1 MQFTFVTGAGT
12 YDLTDYVD
20 RMDIEV
26 ERVTAST
33 SAGLF
38 VPSSQ
43 IGASWNAGFY
53 LNTSGIIAASDYPAL
68 RSIIAQ
74 ILDHRSGYLQI
85 ESDRRIKAVLDSV
98 RFSEWEGGTPLMRLS
113 MRWLTAGYAESV
125 EITYATPISGG
136 WQVQNDG
143 DLPAPMDIFLDFGSD
158 MTDQRVLIQGGST
171 PDGNYLLNFEW
182 KGDVTEL
189 DGLFI
194 NAGALGGVPSV
205 RLGDADASDKILS
218 GYPPYAGVGTSTI
231 TYSLDPP
238 NSGTAGSLIFRKR
251 WRIF

>member
-1 MQFTFVTGAGT
+1 MQFKFSTSVGT

-33 SAGLF
+33 GAGLF
-38 VPSSQ
+38 VPSNQ

-113 MRWLTAGYAESV
+113 MRWLTVGYAESV
-125 EITYATPISGG
+125 QLSSATPVSGG
-136 WQVQNDG
+136 WLVQNDG
-143 DLPAPMDIFLDFGSD
+143 DLPAPMRITLQFQNAQSDQSISIF
-158 MTDQRVLIQGGST
+158 GGRT
-171 PDGNYLLNFEW
+171 PDGNGLLDIYW
-182 KGDVTEL
+182 KGDIAANDTLEI
-189 DGLFI
+189 D
-194 NAGALGGVPSV
+194 AGVYGEPFVKLNGQPAEGG
-205 RLGDADASDKILS
+205 IFS
-218 GYPPYAGVGTSTI
+218 GYPPYARVGTHNI

-238 NSGTAGSLIFRKR
+238 NTISGSIIFFKR
-251 WRIF
+251 WRLF

>member
-1 MQFTFVTGAGT
+1 MQFTFITGDGT

-20 RMDIEV
+20 RVDIEV

-38 VPSSQ
+38 VPSNQ

-74 ILDHRSGYLQI
+74 ILYDRSGYLKI
-85 ESDRRIKAVLDSV
+85 EGDRRIEAVLDSV
-98 RFSEWEGGTPLMRLS
+98 RLSEWEGGTPLMRLS

-125 EITYATPISGG
+125 QLSSATPVSGG

-143 DLPAPMDIFLDFGSD
+143 DLPAPMRITLQFQNAQSEQSISIYGGGVPHGPGLLDIH
-158 MTDQRVLIQGGST
+158 
-171 PDGNYLLNFEW
+171 W
-182 KGDVTEL
+182 KGDVDANDTLEI
-189 DGLFI
+189 D
-194 NAGALGGVPSV
+194 AGVYGNPFVKLNGQPAETGII
-205 RLGDADASDKILS
+205 K
-218 GYPPYAGVGTSTI
+218 GYPPYARVGTYTI
-231 TYSLDPP
+231 TYYLDPP
-238 NSGTAGSLIFRKR
+238 NTISGSIIFFKR